1 MDDNKFIM
9 GYFIDKDTSKIMQDY
24 FKGRQ
29 FSARDELNSDLEYN
43 CEPFLDNILET
54 IQGTYLNGLD
64 NNFELFEKVSD
75 ALSKFP
81 EHEED
86 IAVLG
91 NCILNPISVGEIE
104 DTGDSTVRV
113 FLDLTFDKERLF
125 NLLGI
130 ADIIKE
136 AEKDRASKTHDERER

>member
-1 MDDNKFIM
+1 MDDNKFTM
-9 GYFIDKDTSKIMQDY
+9 GYVVDKDTSEIIRDY
-24 FKGRQ
+24 FKGSQ
-29 FSARDELNSDLEYN
+29 FSARDMLNDDLEYN

-64 NNFELFEKVSD
+64 NEFERFEKVSD

-91 NCILNPISVGEIE
+91 NCMLSISVSETE
-104 DTGDSTVRV
+104 YTGDDTTRV

-130 ADIIKE
+130 TDVIKE
-136 AEKDRASKTHDERER
+136 AEKDRAIKTHDTRER

>member
-1 MDDNKFIM
+1 MDDNKFTM
-9 GYFIDKDTSKIMQDY
+9 GYSIERKTPEIVQDY
-24 FKGRQ
+24 FRGRR
-29 FSARDELNSDLEYN
+29 FSARDALSDDLEYN

-54 IQGTYLNGLD
+54 IQGTYLNGLG
-64 NNFELFEKVSD
+64 NEFERFEKVSD

-91 NCILNPISVGEIE
+91 NCILNISVGEIE
-104 DTGDSTVRV
+104 DIGDNWARV
-113 FLDLTFDKERLF
+113 YIDLTFDKERLF

-130 ADIIKE
+130 ADVIKE
-136 AEKDRASKTHDERER
+136 AEKDRTTKSHDTRER